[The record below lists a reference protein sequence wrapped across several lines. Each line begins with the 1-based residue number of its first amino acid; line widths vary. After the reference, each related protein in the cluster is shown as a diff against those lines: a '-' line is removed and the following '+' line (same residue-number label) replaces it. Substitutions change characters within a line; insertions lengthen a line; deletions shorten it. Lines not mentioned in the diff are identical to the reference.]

1 MKKLLI
7 MFMITTLLI
16 VGCGKKKEENKEPD
30 KKPETEEKEENISE
44 AGVLPE
50 KEVNGM
56 KFSNASISYVDDMST
71 FVGEVKNTTNQ
82 DIAMDIFEIVLKDK
96 DGNVIT
102 SIPAYVTD
110 KLESGKTMPVVATI
124 NMDLTNVYDVEY
136 KF

>member
-110 KLESGKTMPVVATI
+110 KLEAGKTMPVVATI